1 MKKLILIS
9 SLLLSTSAFAG
20 SNLLTLSPGVTTSNI
35 MFNNVVAIQTEK
47 PQIHKDMKSI
57 KKGKPSNR
65 LETSD
70 EFPVDNPGEV
80 GIIDG
85 NLEDPGDGKLID
97 DNGDVVEITID
108 PREWKG
114 IEEGGWVPELEPKC
128 ACIGNIHVPLEELEH
143 VYPED

>member
-1 MKKLILIS
+1 MKKLVLIS
-9 SLLLSTSAFAG
+9 SLLLSTTAFAG
-20 SNLLTLSPGVTTSNI
+20 NNLLTLSPGVTTSNI
-35 MFNNVVAIQTEK
+35 MFNNVAVIQTEK
-47 PQIHKDMKSI
+47 PQIHKDLKSI

-70 EFPVDNPGEV
+70 EFPTDDV
-80 GIIDG
+80 I
-85 NLEDPGDGKLID
+85 ID

-128 ACIGNIHVPLEELEH
+128 ACIGIDHIPFDDIRVDTPQ
-143 VYPED
+143 D

>member
-1 MKKLILIS
+1 MKKVVLIF
-9 SLLLSTSAFAG
+9 SLLLSTTALAG
-20 SNLLTLSPGVTTSNI
+20 NNLLTLSPGATTSNI

-70 EFPVDNPGEV
+70 EFPTDDV
-80 GIIDG
+80 
-85 NLEDPGDGKLID
+85 LID
-97 DNGDVVEITID
+97 DNGEVVVITTD

-114 IEEGGWVPELEPKC
+114 IEEGGWVPELEPRC
-128 ACIGNIHVPLEELEH
+128 ACIGIDHIPFDEIQQELPQE
-143 VYPED
+143 